1 MENIF
6 KIMKDF
12 GIEMPE
18 DKKADFEKSVL
29 ENYKTVNDYNKQ
41 VESLNKANK
50 TIKANDDAMKD
61 LQTKLDAFKD
71 VDVTKLNKTIED
83 LKAEKARIENDYKD
97 KEAKRDFDDLI
108 KDAITGA
115 HGKNAKAITALL
127 DTLKENTYINNEGYI
142 SQVGFVTSNPIPVN
156 ANDIVKLTATG
167 YLTNIVVINMCDEN
181 GNLSLASD
189 DRRWS
194 IDSTHTLGLQQQP
207 RLQAEIQIRVRTTSG
222 EALASTS

>member
-41 VESLNKANK
+41 VESLNKANE

-71 VDVTKLNKTIED
+71 VDVTELNKTIED
-83 LKAEKARIENDYKD
+83 LKAENARIEEEYKD
-97 KEAKRDFDDLI
+97 KEAQRDFNDLI

-127 DTLKENTYINNEGYI
+127 DVDTLMQSKNQKEDVAAAIKKLTEAEDSKMLFGEPEPQARGGGNPIGNIGDGSHPNTTDSISSALKEFY
-142 SQVGFVTSNPIPVN
+142 
-156 ANDIVKLTATG
+156 KK
-167 YLTNIVVINMCDEN
+167 
-181 GNLSLASD
+181 
-189 DRRWS
+189 
-194 IDSTHTLGLQQQP
+194 
-207 RLQAEIQIRVRTTSG
+207 
-222 EALASTS
+222 

>member
-18 DKKADFEKSVL
+18 DKKKDFEKSVL

-41 VESLNKANK
+41 VESLNKANE

-71 VDVTKLNKTIED
+71 VDVTELNKTIDD
-83 LKAEKARIENDYKD
+83 LKAENARIEKDYKD
-97 KEAKRDFDDLI
+97 KEAQRDFDDLI

-127 DTLKENTYINNEGYI
+127 DVDTLMQSKNQKEDIAAAIKKLTEAEDSKMLFGEPEPQAKGGGNPIGDIGDNSHPNTTDSISSALKEFY
-142 SQVGFVTSNPIPVN
+142 
-156 ANDIVKLTATG
+156 KK
-167 YLTNIVVINMCDEN
+167 
-181 GNLSLASD
+181 
-189 DRRWS
+189 
-194 IDSTHTLGLQQQP
+194 
-207 RLQAEIQIRVRTTSG
+207 
-222 EALASTS
+222 

>member
-18 DKKADFEKSVL
+18 DKKKDFEKSVL
-29 ENYKTVNDYNKQ
+29 ENYKTVNDYNRQ
-41 VESLNKANK
+41 VESLNQANE

-71 VDVTKLNKTIED
+71 VDVTELNKTIED
-83 LKAEKARIENDYKD
+83 LKVENARIKKDYKD
-97 KEAKRDFDDLI
+97 KEAQRDFDDLI

-127 DTLKENTYINNEGYI
+127 DVDTLMQSKNQKEDIAAAIKKLTEAEDSKMLFGEPEPQAKGGGNPIGDIGDGSHPNTTDSISSALKEFY
-142 SQVGFVTSNPIPVN
+142 
-156 ANDIVKLTATG
+156 KK
-167 YLTNIVVINMCDEN
+167 
-181 GNLSLASD
+181 
-189 DRRWS
+189 
-194 IDSTHTLGLQQQP
+194 
-207 RLQAEIQIRVRTTSG
+207 
-222 EALASTS
+222 